1 MVDYARQR
9 KESDA
14 NAWVV
19 QHIQAPHE
27 AELLADRC
35 SEIFERQS
43 VFTSE
48 IGPVLGVHTGPGL
61 LGVGSIPARF
71 FQGGSRRRNSP
82 KTAGTPPP
90 VPDPA
95 TAAP

>member
-9 KESDA
+9 SESDA

-19 QHIQAPHE
+19 QHIQAPDP

-35 SEIFERQS
+35 REIFGRES

-61 LGVGSIPARF
+61 LGVGAIPERF
-71 FQGGSRRRNSP
+71 FDGR
-82 KTAGTPPP
+82 
-90 VPDPA
+90 
-95 TAAP
+95 